1 MSSIIQRKSK
11 LEKKI
16 KDLEKNQMFEIYRI
30 LEENDYPYTKNK
42 NGIFF
47 NLTDMDT
54 NLFKILENYV
64 NYSVQNNILLKKME
78 RKIEK
83 LSNELSK

>member
-1 MSSIIQRKSK
+1 MASIIQRKSK

-83 LSNELSK
+83 LSNELTK